1 MGKLAY
7 FVILLSVVVIY
18 LHGESRAFEFKH
30 HDNKELLKVLE
41 TVHQTCPNV
50 TRIYTLSES
59 SVMGVPLYIIEFS
72 TNPGQHEP
80 RKLSFTLLHI

>member
-7 FVILLSVVVIY
+7 FLILLSVVVIY
-18 LHGESRAFEFKH
+18 LQAEARASSPDFEFKH
-30 HDNKELLKVLE
+30 HDNKEVLRVLE
-41 TVHQTCPNV
+41 AVHQTCPNI
-50 TRIYTLSES
+50 TRIYTLSET

-80 RKLSFTLLHI
+80 RK